1 MVGSWVVREC
11 AIGWC
16 CDETAVVLGFA
27 AVVVGVEELRKLGTK
42 TFSFCSSDRFA
53 LTSLLNG
60 VADKEPLRI
69 GRMN

>member
-1 MVGSWVVREC
+1 M
-11 AIGWC
+11 GWC
-16 CDETAVVLGFA
+16 CEETATVLVFA
-27 AVVVGVEELRKLGTK
+27 AIVVEEVEELRKSGTK